1 MHFSN
6 VILVQEDRTWS
17 HYSNISEN
25 FSLCFH
31 TNLSPANQ
39 ILVSRQN
46 PMQPVLVIFIVCYT
60 WFICVFYLSKSI
72 FWFSFHSTHEFVL
85 NKLMFNFYALWCING
100 FHCEMLHICNH
111 ISSLGNALETIASS
125 YLVEKTFIADM
136 LFLSGLM
143 LSSNEVL
150 ETTNLP
156 YNLPKGV
163 SGKRR
168 HEN

>member
-1 MHFSN
+1 
-6 VILVQEDRTWS
+6 
-17 HYSNISEN
+17 
-25 FSLCFH
+25 
-31 TNLSPANQ
+31 
-39 ILVSRQN
+39 
-46 PMQPVLVIFIVCYT
+46 
-60 WFICVFYLSKSI
+60 
-72 FWFSFHSTHEFVL
+72 
-85 NKLMFNFYALWCING
+85 
-100 FHCEMLHICNH
+100 MLRICNH

-163 SGKRR
+163 SGKRG
-168 HEN
+168 HGN